1 MTAFPSLDAR
11 RPLTLGVH
19 VGQQNATMGELID
32 LWRRLDDTV
41 DWISIWD
48 HLYEAPPAGGTTPHY
63 EAVAT
68 LGALAAVTSK
78 ARIGCLMFC
87 VPFRNPALLAKSIVA
102 IDHVSRGRFEP
113 GFGAGWHEPEFRA
126 HGYTFHEVGTRF
138 DQLTEGLEIISAMLS
153 DDGPV
158 TFTGEHFTVDQV
170 SCVPGPLGRS
180 IPLWTGGRGPWRTP
194 ATAARYCSGWNVP
207 YVGPADYRG
216 LNDRLDTAC
225 VAIDRD
231 PSTLERSVNLAF
243 HLGADRS
250 TADAEL
256 RRIRDQ
262 WGPEMAERVT
272 EGALTGTPDDAV
284 EQIAAFRAAGADMV
298 NVALAASRRRRC
310 TRRLPRCRR
319 PGRSGRVHLIRRRR

>member
-113 GFGAGWHEPEFRA
+113 GSAPDGTSPSSGRTATRSTRSAHDSTNSPRGWRSSPRCSATTVRPRSQATTPRSTRSPACPDPSAVRFR
-126 HGYTFHEVGTRF
+126 
-138 DQLTEGLEIISAMLS
+138 S
-153 DDGPV
+153 GPAAA
-158 TFTGEHFTVDQV
+158 
-170 SCVPGPLGRS
+170 
-180 IPLWTGGRGPWRTP
+180 GRG
-194 ATAARYCSGWNVP
+194 
-207 YVGPADYRG
+207 
-216 LNDRLDTAC
+216 
-225 VAIDRD
+225 
-231 PSTLERSVNLAF
+231 E
-243 HLGADRS
+243 
-250 TADAEL
+250 
-256 RRIRDQ
+256 
-262 WGPEMAERVT
+262 
-272 EGALTGTPDDAV
+272 
-284 EQIAAFRAAGADMV
+284 
-298 NVALAASRRRRC
+298 
-310 TRRLPRCRR
+310 RR
-319 PGRSGRVHLIRRRR
+319 PPPPGSARDGTCPMSGRPTIAG

>member
-1 MTAFPSLDAR
+1 MTDPTSLDAR
-11 RPLTLGVH
+11 RPLALGVH
-19 VGQQNATMGELID
+19 LGQQNATMDELVD
-32 LWRRLDDTV
+32 LWRRLDDRV
-41 DWISIWD
+41 DWISMWD

-68 LGALAAVTSK
+68 LGALAAVTSR
-78 ARIGCLMFC
+78 ARLGCLMFC

-170 SCVPGPLGRS
+170 SCVPGPFGRS
-180 IPLWTGGRGPWRTP
+180 IPLWTGGRGPRRTP

-207 YVGPADYRG
+207 YVGPDDYRG
-216 LNDRLDTAC
+216 LNDRLDAAC

-250 TADAEL
+250 MADAEL
-256 RRIRDQ
+256 RRIQDQ

-272 EGALTGTPDDAV
+272 DGALTGTPDDAV

-298 NVALAASRRRRC
+298 NVAL
-310 TRRLPRCRR
+310 RLPVDADALAAYLDVVVPAARAE
-319 PGRSGRVHLIRRRR
+319 ID